1 MGFSHLTPWAASIT
15 GQPSLNW
22 NQTVGNKQG
31 QLTRTDHQHMDK
43 KVQRAVTG
51 PPDAS
56 NPHPVS
62 QEWLKQSCPY
72 HWYRIISELK
82 GSAQDWGG
90 GVYTCQ
96 QSRACR
102 KQYMIG
108 LPPLLLLGEK
118 MQTVTNGP
126 CQPSVLPWGT
136 EGWGRQTVHQN
147 GNGRKN
153 RRWKQVWTCPPL
165 QPCVSSNIHTRR
177 KSASRQLL
185 FLWLSG
191 WWIINGHIH
200 SLEMLHRNLYSPCLS
215 SNRRAGQVTET
226 TTWRRNNILDYVGT
240 TMQFSLVTPN
250 PAHQSQIARQGGHLT
265 LGIRWQ
271 T

>member
-1 MGFSHLTPWAASIT
+1 MSQSRTSSPPPRFHLCYSLWPNRHSHLSPHTGGKMMGFSDLTPWAASIT

-22 NQTVGNKQG
+22 NRTVGNKQG

-43 KVQRAVTG
+43 KMQRAVTG

-56 NPHPVS
+56 NSHPVS

-72 HWYRIISELK
+72 HWYRIVSELK

-96 QSRACR
+96 QRCQPSQACR
-102 KQYMIG
+102 KQHMIG

-118 MQTVTNGP
+118 VQTVTNGP

-147 GNGRKN
+147 GNGRK
-153 RRWKQVWTCPPL
+153 KQMLKTSVDLPSPAAM
-165 QPCVSSNIHTRR
+165 CV
-177 KSASRQLL
+177 L
-185 FLWLSG
+185 
-191 WWIINGHIH
+191 
-200 SLEMLHRNLYSPCLS
+200 
-215 SNRRAGQVTET
+215 
-226 TTWRRNNILDYVGT
+226 
-240 TMQFSLVTPN
+240 QFS
-250 PAHQSQIARQGGHLT
+250 HEEKIC
-265 LGIRWQ
+265 
-271 T
+271 